1 MVIKYFP
8 PDGLSINNIDLKW
21 KEDRTIIRNLL
32 NNTHSAADQFIDLS
46 KDFGGNDEYN
56 IDLKRDVYTNLFNSK
71 SLFFLN
77 YSKNNLLRDVE
88 IHSGIEVQLNNII
101 ISFDLTL
108 KQVIYKLGEISKRI
122 KKVDINEYYFEDL
135 KLIVAD
141 KKKMGNK
148 GNTLGYVYFTD
159 DTSHLMNL

>member
-1 MVIKYFP
+1 MIIKYFP
-8 PDGLSINNIDLKW
+8 PDGLRINNIDLKW

>member
-1 MVIKYFP
+1 MIIKYFP
-8 PDGLSINNIDLKW
+8 PDGLRINNIDLKW

-148 GNTLGYVYFTD
+148 GNTLGYDYFTD